1 MLFRDHEQSI
11 SQKETEKVKRHL
23 TYLFLRTV
31 YHEIESWT
39 TENNSVELK
48 KQIISDNIDS
58 RIYSVT
64 LVLSEDSEDRI
75 IIFEMQSK

>member
-1 MLFRDHEQSI
+1 MAFLYSV
-11 SQKETEKVKRHL
+11 VKFFHPSWVQM
-23 TYLFLRTV
+23 THLFLRTV

-48 KQIISDNIDS
+48 KQIFSDNIDS

-64 LVLSEDSEDRI
+64 LALSEDRI

>member
-1 MLFRDHEQSI
+1 M
-11 SQKETEKVKRHL
+11 

-48 KQIISDNIDS
+48 KQIFSDNIDS

-64 LVLSEDSEDRI
+64 LALSEDRI

>member
-11 SQKETEKVKRHL
+11 SQKGTEKVKRHL

-39 TENNSVELK
+39 TEINSVELK
-48 KQIISDNIDS
+48 KQIFSDNIDS

-64 LVLSEDSEDRI
+64 LALSEDRI